1 MIQEVNDNNTST
13 TSKQKL
19 QNNFQRNNSL
29 NCQKLIAKS
38 QKNEMGIE
46 VASSNQ
52 LIGFVSTQDSNY
64 IKSRM
69 EPKNLNIYNTN
80 MIFFP

>member
-19 QNNFQRNNSL
+19 QNNCQRNNSL
-29 NCQKLIAKS
+29 NRQKLIAKS
-38 QKNEMGIE
+38 QENEMGIE

-52 LIGFVSTQDSNY
+52 LIGSVSTQDSN
-64 IKSRM
+64 
-69 EPKNLNIYNTN
+69 
-80 MIFFP
+80 